1 MPLKMAHF
9 CAYAAA
15 LGLSLLSNANLCTA
29 AEDHF
34 RGKTL
39 SIYTGASAGD
49 GYDVYARLLA
59 MHYQRYIP
67 GSPTI
72 VIRNMPGAGSL
83 KAANYIYEIA
93 PKDGTAMGTV
103 GGGTATADLFK
114 SKGVR
119 FDPRYYAWIGS
130 MNAEVGL
137 VLAWKTIPIDRI
149 DDLFHRELLVG
160 GGGPTSGNVVF
171 AHVMNKVLGTRFKL
185 IAGYKS
191 TGDIALAIERGELE
205 GTASYHYSS
214 IITSKPDWIAN
225 REVKVLLQDSLRAHS
240 LFPDVPVVLDLAK
253 TSDQRSI
260 LELVFARQE
269 MGRPF
274 MRPPGTPPELV
285 TLLRRAFN
293 AAMQDPQL
301 ITDAKR
307 QRLDLNRPMT
317 GEDIHRLIDRLYT
330 FPADIVAKAADAT
343 GENAAEGSIDER

>member
-1 MPLKMAHF
+1 MAQAMKNIATLK
-9 CAYAAA
+9 CAIVFAI
-15 LGLSLLSNANLCTA
+15 LGLKAPA
-29 AEDHF
+29 VADEPYF
-34 RGKTL
+34 KGKTL
-39 SIYTGASAGD
+39 NIYAGASAGD

-59 MHYQRYIP
+59 VHYPRFIP
-67 GSPTI
+67 GQPTI
-72 VIRNMPGAGSL
+72 IIRNMPGAGSL

-93 PKDGTAMGTV
+93 PKDGTAIGTV

-137 VLAWKTIPIDRI
+137 VLAWKTVAIDRI
-149 DDLFHRELLVG
+149 DDVFHRELLVG

-171 AHVMNKVLGTRFKL
+171 ANVMNKVLGTRFKL

-191 TGDIALAIERGELE
+191 TGDIALAIERGELD

-214 IITSKPDWIAN
+214 IVTSKPDWITN
-225 REVKVLLQDSLRAHS
+225 GEVKVLLQDSLRPHS
-240 LFPDVPVVLDLAK
+240 LFPQVPVVIDLAK
-253 TSDQRSI
+253 NDEQKAI

-274 MRPPGTPPELV
+274 MLPPGTPQELV
-285 TLLRRAFN
+285 TLLRRGFD
-293 AAMQDPQL
+293 AAMRDPQL
-301 ITDAKR
+301 ISDAQR

-317 GEDIHRLIDRLYT
+317 GEEIHALIARLYT
-330 FPADIVAKAADAT
+330 FPADVVAKASDAT
-343 GENAAEGSIDER
+343 GENTHENASD